1 MKLIVGLGNPGEKYE
16 KTRHNLGFT
25 VVDQFLKNYQPVDD
39 TVWENNVK
47 LKSDVTAIEWTRS
60 SRSSSG
66 QDLVEKVLLAK
77 PKTFMNNSGMAVS
90 LLATTYK
97 LQPNDIWIVHDD
109 VDLQLGAVRIRFGGS
124 SGGHRGIASIMEQL
138 KTDKFWRFRLGI
150 SHPKNHSDIRNHKSY
165 LRDVD
170 EFVLSEFTGSERG
183 KVKDLVKHA
192 AKAIACAL
200 EESLESAMNKFNT
213 K

>member
-25 VVDQFLKNYQPVDD
+25 VVDQFLKNYQPVNA
-39 TVWENNVK
+39 TVWEDNGK
-47 LKSDVTAIEWTRS
+47 LKSDIAAIEWTRS
-60 SRSSSG
+60 SRSSLG
-66 QDLVEKVLLAK
+66 QDLMEKVLLAK
-77 PKTFMNNSGMAVS
+77 PKTFMNNSGMAVF
-90 LLATTYK
+90 LLAQFYK
-97 LQPNDIWIVHDD
+97 IKTEDIWIIHDD

-150 SHPKNHSDIRNHKSY
+150 SHPKNHAESRNHKFY

-170 EFVLSEFTGSERG
+170 EFVLSEFTGSEKG
-183 KVKDLVKHA
+183 KVKDLIKHA